1 MLFSLNVVSKC
12 CTFIS
17 SIMAQMYDLKKKK
30 KKSLEFLSKN
40 VEFITSFEI
49 KS

>member
-1 MLFSLNVVSKC
+1 
-12 CTFIS
+12 
-17 SIMAQMYDLKKKK
+17 MYDLKKEKK

-40 VEFITSFEI
+40 AEFITSFEI